1 MISSIC
7 YASLFLVEA
16 FISFYY
22 FGTKFETKVK
32 NITLIILFT
41 LFGILSFAFSRINS
55 IPILNAVVYIITNYL
70 ILTFCYRTNLKSKIF
85 NVFALTILM
94 IVSETIVMS
103 FLTFLFDS
111 TIEQIVPNDTY
122 LISLTVLS
130 KLVFFFTVYLL
141 AKFTT
146 KEQKQD
152 SFVLPAFLCILP
164 VSSIIWV
171 ICAHYICLMYDIAD
185 YLKIILSVCNLLI
198 LFANFIVFYV
208 YEHTL
213 KTNRKYTELVVI
225 QQKEKDTIDYYNLI
239 KEQNENS
246 KILIHDITKHLNTIK
261 QLSENKDSNITQ
273 YISDIVDDF
282 SVMNPVDYCKNTIVN
297 LITHRYYDI
306 CKKNNI
312 SFSININ
319 NADIDFM
326 KEHDITALLDNLL
339 ENAVEAAIQ
348 SDEKFI
354 DFSIVTRNS
363 NFVIIKISNSCINK
377 PKYKNGVLISSKK
390 SKDMHG
396 IGTRSIRRVVSKYHG
411 NLETN
416 FDTKTNTFTSII
428 GINANSQNI

>member
-1 MISSIC
+1 MISNIC
-7 YASLFLVEA
+7 YALVFLAESL
-16 FISFYY
+16 ISFYY
-22 FGTKFETKVK
+22 FDLKFERKIPKTVTVFLLIGCFSLLYLINFSKIPIVNLLAFYICNFIFVK
-32 NITLIILFT
+32 ISYIARIKSILFSTSILVFLMLATELIVVFFSSLFFEVDLYESHSDEFILIIQSLMCKLLYF
-41 LFGILSFAFSRINS
+41 LSVHSVLKFSQKEGIKINS
-55 IPILNAVVYIITNYL
+55 GFSLILCVLPITSIILMHTIVNVCVVYSVKDSYKTAMVIAN
-70 ILTFCYRTNLKSKIF
+70 ILL
-85 NVFALTILM
+85 L
-94 IVSETIVMS
+94 
-103 FLTFLFDS
+103 
-111 TIEQIVPNDTY
+111 
-122 LISLTVLS
+122 LS
-130 KLVFFFTVYLL
+130 N
-141 AKFTT
+141 
-146 KEQKQD
+146 
-152 SFVLPAFLCILP
+152 I
-164 VSSIIWV
+164 
-171 ICAHYICLMYDIAD
+171 
-185 YLKIILSVCNLLI
+185 
-198 LFANFIVFYV
+198 IVFYINELTIQIN
-208 YEHTL
+208 Y
-213 KTNRKYTELVVI
+213 KYTQILLE
-225 QQKEKDTIDYYNLI
+225 QQQEKNIIEHYQLL

-246 KILIHDITKHLNTIK
+246 KVLIHDITKHLNTIK
-261 QLSENKDSNITQ
+261 QLSEDKNSDIAQ
-273 YISDIVDDF
+273 YISEIVDDF

-312 SFSININ
+312 SFTININ

-416 FDTKTNTFTSII
+416 FDSKTNTFTSII